1 MRLMAFRKRLF
12 YYYIIRGD
20 IMVPIGFYRKI
31 YYSSY
36 KMNKKLIS
44 IISLVLFWVGIIG
57 LLIEGF
63 MNIILPEILY
73 IDVAMFFLI
82 VGISLRSIYRWYYYE
97 KEQLSKGQNVAY
109 GIISLIGIII
119 LIILF
124 KG

>member
-1 MRLMAFRKRLF
+1 
-12 YYYIIRGD
+12 
-20 IMVPIGFYRKI
+20 MVPIGFYRKI

-44 IISLVLFWVGIIG
+44 IISLVLFLVGIIG

-73 IDVAMFFLI
+73 IDVAMFCLI
-82 VGISLRSIYRWYYYE
+82 VGIILRSIYRWYYYE

-124 KG
+124 KR